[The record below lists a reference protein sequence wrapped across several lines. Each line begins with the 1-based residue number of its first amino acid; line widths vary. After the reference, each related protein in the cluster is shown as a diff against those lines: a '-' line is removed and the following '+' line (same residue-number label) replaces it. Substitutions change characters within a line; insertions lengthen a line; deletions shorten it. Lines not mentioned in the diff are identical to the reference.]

1 MRVLII
7 EDDERLALSIQQLLN
22 EQDIPSDI
30 SFDGEEG
37 LEYARVGEYDVIV
50 LDVMLPG
57 INGFEIVQRLRNEN
71 INTPTL
77 ILSAKDAID
86 DKVFGLNQGADDYMS
101 KPFNTTELI
110 ARIRA
115 LTRRKNEILPEE
127 IKVGD
132 LTLNQNTHYLS
143 CGNKGLQLGAKEYQI
158 CEILMMNP
166 KQLFSKETL
175 INKIWGLDCDAE
187 ENNVEAY
194 ISFIRKKLTFLNTNV
209 SIKTIRKSGYHLEVN
224 ND

>member
-30 SFDGEEG
+30 SFDGDEG

-57 INGFEIVQRLRNEN
+57 INGFEIVKRLRSEN

-127 IKVGD
+127 IQVGD
-132 LTLNQNTHYLS
+132 LTLNQNTHYLL
-143 CGNKGLQLGAKEYQI
+143 CGNKSLQLGAKGI
-158 CEILMMNP
+158 SNLWNP
-166 KQLFSKETL
+166 YDEP
-175 INKIWGLDCDAE
+175 
-187 ENNVEAY
+187 
-194 ISFIRKKLTFLNTNV
+194 
-209 SIKTIRKSGYHLEVN
+209 
-224 ND
+224 

>member
-7 EDDERLALSIQQLLN
+7 EDDERLARSIQQLLN

-57 INGFEIVQRLRNEN
+57 INGFEIVKRLRSEN

-127 IKVGD
+127 IQVGD
-132 LTLNQNTHYLS
+132 LTLNQNPHYLF
-143 CGNKGLQLGAKEYQI
+143 CGNKRLQLGAKEYQI

-175 INKIWGLDCDAE
+175 INKIWGLDSDAE

-194 ISFIRKKLTFLNTNV
+194 ISFIRKKLNFLNTNV
-209 SIKTIRKSGYHLEVN
+209 SIKTVRKSGYHLEVN
-224 ND
+224 KD

>member
-30 SFDGEEG
+30 SFDGDEG

-57 INGFEIVQRLRNEN
+57 INGFEIVKRLRSEN

-127 IKVGD
+127 IQVGD
-132 LTLNQNTHYLS
+132 LTLNQHTH
-143 CGNKGLQLGAKEYQI
+143 
-158 CEILMMNP
+158 
-166 KQLFSKETL
+166 
-175 INKIWGLDCDAE
+175 
-187 ENNVEAY
+187 
-194 ISFIRKKLTFLNTNV
+194 
-209 SIKTIRKSGYHLEVN
+209 
-224 ND
+224 

>member
-30 SFDGEEG
+30 SFDGDEG

-57 INGFEIVQRLRNEN
+57 INGFEIVKRLRSEN

-127 IKVGD
+127 IQVGD
-132 LTLNQNTHYLS
+132 LTLNQNTHYLF
-143 CGNKGLQLGAKEYQI
+143 CGNKSLQLGAKEYQI

-175 INKIWGLDCDAE
+175 INKIWGLDSDAE
-187 ENNVEAY
+187 ESNVEAY
-194 ISFIRKKLTFLNTNV
+194 ISFIRKKFNFLNTNV
-209 SIKTIRKSGYHLEVN
+209 SIKTVRKSGYHLEVN